1 MSTRDGRSAIAAAP
15 AAAPAADAE
24 WPLATA
30 TTATKESPTQA
41 AAAHQGPRR
50 VVLIQPRTIW
60 LAAAVAVGLALTW
73 IVVSNALTVL
83 ILLFMAVVVAEGLR
97 PLVDWLARRRLPRPV
112 AVLLLYLVG
121 FLMLGLLGWLL
132 VRPLRAELAA
142 FVDHLPR
149 YVAQTQRLVDDV
161 QQAIGVDLQVGQ
173 LLGALPA
180 QSQQLL
186 AVLLRG
192 PVVLIGVVSGALAI
206 LLVAFFWLTG
216 TSGLQGFL
224 VGLLPAAAQAPA
236 TATFDEVGDRLGGY
250 LRGLVFNMVVIG
262 VLSGVGLAL
271 LGVPYPLVLGVLA
284 GLTEAIPIVGP
295 LAGGSVAVVVALVT
309 QDPLKAGEV
318 ALLYLAIQQIE
329 GNTLVP
335 LVMQRAVGLNPL
347 AVVTALLLGGALL
360 GVLGAV
366 LAVPLAAVL
375 QVLVLR
381 VLAPLARRAAADR
394 DSAAAARGA
403 GAGERRLAE
412 PQ

>member
-1 MSTRDGRSAIAAAP
+1 M
-15 AAAPAADAE
+15 
-24 WPLATA
+24 
-30 TTATKESPTQA
+30 
-41 AAAHQGPRR
+41 
-50 VVLIQPRTIW
+50 IQPRTLW
-60 LAAAVAVGLALTW
+60 LAAAVAVGLALAW
-73 IVVSNALTVL
+73 IVVSNALNVL

-121 FLMLGLLGWLL
+121 FLVLGLLGWLL

-149 YVAQTQRLVDDV
+149 YVAQAQRLVDDV
-161 QQAIGVDLQVGQ
+161 QQAIGVDLHVGQ

-180 QSQQLL
+180 QSQQLV

-192 PVVLIGVVSGALAI
+192 PVVLVGAVSGALAI

-347 AVVTALLLGGALL
+347 AVVVALLLGGALL

-381 VLAPLARRAAADR
+381 VLAPLARRAAAER
-394 DSAAAARGA
+394 APAPKQGA
-403 GAGERRLAE
+403 SAGEQRPALE
-412 PQ
+412 H